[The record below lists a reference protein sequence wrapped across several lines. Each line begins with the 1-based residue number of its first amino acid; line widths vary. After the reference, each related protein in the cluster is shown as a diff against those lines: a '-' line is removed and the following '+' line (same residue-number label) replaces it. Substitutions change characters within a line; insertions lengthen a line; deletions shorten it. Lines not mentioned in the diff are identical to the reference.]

1 MRFATPLLLL
11 PALTSA
17 FLIPP
22 HFTDEELQELSMP
35 IDLGAGLAM
44 AQATMSRIVRIPCD
58 DCPFPD
64 AGVETDLVSSLY
76 CPARGPC

>member
-11 PALTSA
+11 GPALASA

-22 HFTDEELQELSMP
+22 QFTDEELQELSVP

-44 AQATMSRIVRIPCD
+44 SKATMGRIVRIPCD
-58 DCPFPD
+58 NCPFPD
-64 AGVETDLVSSLY
+64 AGVETDLVSPSPL
-76 CPARGPC
+76 